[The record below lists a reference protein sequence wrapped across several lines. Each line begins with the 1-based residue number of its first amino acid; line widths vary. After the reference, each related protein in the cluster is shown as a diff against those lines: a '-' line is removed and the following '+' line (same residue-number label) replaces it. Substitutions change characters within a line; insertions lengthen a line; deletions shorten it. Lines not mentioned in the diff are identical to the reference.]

1 MKAPLARPYNFR
13 QTGKVG
19 TWYNIKNLSNEVTEI
34 YIYDEIGYYGVTA
47 ADFVAELNAVNAGR
61 ITLRINS
68 PGGDVFDG
76 LAILN
81 ALRQHAAIV
90 DVVID
95 GIAASAASFIAMAGN
110 TVLMS
115 PQSMMMIH
123 DGSGLCMGNANDMRE
138 MADLLD
144 KTSDNIAAVYAKRTG
159 KSKEEWREAMLAETW
174 YSDEEAVQAGLA
186 DGIVGVEQD
195 DPESDDTEAKP
206 VADAATNTAFDFS
219 ALDIKSLVKEAVTC
233 R

>member
-1 MKAPLARPYNFR
+1 MRTPIVRPRNF
-13 QTGKVG
+13 QPAGKVG
-19 TWYNIKNLSNEVTEI
+19 NWYSIKNLSESTAEV
-34 YIYDEIGYYGVTA
+34 YIYDEIGLYGVTA
-47 ADFVAELNAVNAGR
+47 ANFASELSNITAGR
-61 ITLRINS
+61 ITLRISS

-81 ALRQHAAIV
+81 SLRQHAAII
-90 DVVID
+90 DVIID

-115 PQSMMMIH
+115 QQSMMRIH
-123 DGSGLCMGNANDMRE
+123 DASGFVIGNSRDMRE
-138 MADLLD
+138 MADLLE
-144 KTSDNIAAVYAKRTG
+144 KTSDNIAAVYAQRTG
-159 KSKEEWREAMLAETW
+159 KGKEEWRKAMQAETW

-195 DPESDDTEAKP
+195 DPDPKPEP
-206 VADAATNTAFDFS
+206 VADAATNMAFDIS

>member
-19 TWYNIKNLSNEVTEI
+19 TWFSIKNLSNEATEL
-34 YIYDEIGYYGVTA
+34 YIYDEISSYGVTA
-47 ADFVAELNAVNAGR
+47 ADFVAALNAVNASR

-81 ALRQHAAIV
+81 ALRAHPANV
-90 DVVID
+90 DVIVD

-115 PQSMMMIH
+115 QQSMMMIH
-123 DGSGLCMGNANDMRE
+123 DGSGFVIGNAKDMRE

-159 KSKEEWREAMLAETW
+159 KSKEEWRDAMLAETW
-174 YSDEEAVQAGLA
+174 YSDEEAVRAGLA
-186 DGIVGVEQD
+186 DGIVGVEAEPD
-195 DPESDDTEAKP
+195 ADTDPKP
-206 VADAATNTAFDFS
+206 EPAADAATNMAFDFS
-219 ALDIKSLVKEAVTC
+219 TLDIKSLVKEAVTC